1 MRGTKMKKRG
11 GKKIKRDII
20 IKRYFKKKR
29 GWKRRE
35 GGGKRKDRIEMIE
48 RQKKKRGVDK
58 RWIGKMKLKRD
69 RKKRGGKYTEN
80 SKIEVIF
87 KRKIW

>member
-1 MRGTKMKKRG
+1 
-11 GKKIKRDII
+11 
-20 IKRYFKKKR
+20 
-29 GWKRRE
+29 
-35 GGGKRKDRIEMIE
+35 MIE